1 MRTIFSYNLAST
13 MERSSYTFPWVK
25 PKCKIEGGEWKKV
38 KRTLLYT
45 KKLFLQ
51 KKDRLST
58 KRGALLF
65 IKSLEYAFLKPK
77 VQLNQ
82 ILKLCILFVF
92 A

>member
-13 MERSSYTFPWVK
+13 MERSSYTFPWIK

-51 KKDRLST
+51 KRQAKYK
-58 KRGALLF
+58 KRCTT
-65 IKSLEYAFLKPK
+65 IYKIPR
-77 VQLNQ
+77 
-82 ILKLCILFVF
+82 ICIS
-92 A
+92 